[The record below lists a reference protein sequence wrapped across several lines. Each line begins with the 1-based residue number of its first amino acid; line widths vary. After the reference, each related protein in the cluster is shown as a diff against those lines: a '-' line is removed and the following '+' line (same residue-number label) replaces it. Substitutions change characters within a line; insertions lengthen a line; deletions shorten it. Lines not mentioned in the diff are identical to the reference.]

1 MLKIY
6 VIDGECSS
14 KEAALKSS
22 YEKLEEEGCVTEFF
36 LKGCLEREREFPT
49 GLPTEIP
56 VAIPHTLG
64 KYVKRYAICLV
75 RFRRPVSFFS
85 MEDPDMIIMA
95 EYMFN
100 MALRG
105 EKDQLKTLQKIMKIV
120 SDKKILK
127 KWKNE
132 STVQIKEEFERLLS
146 E

>member
-1 MLKIY
+1 M
-6 VIDGECSS
+6 
-14 KEAALKSS
+14 
-22 YEKLEEEGCVTEFF
+22 
-36 LKGCLEREREFPT
+36 
-49 GLPTEIP
+49 
-56 VAIPHTLG
+56 
-64 KYVKRYAICLV
+64 
-75 RFRRPVSFFS
+75 SFFS